1 MEIRTTYKGITK
13 DGVKGIWCGFKPDDI
28 EVTEELQILYPD
40 KDMQLRNKTTQEIFG
55 AVALTNGETAENYEE
70 IEVTENDTASENN
83 ITER

>member
-40 KDMQLRNKTTQEIFG
+40 KVWFYRIKQQKKHSLLLFLQ
-55 AVALTNGETAENYEE
+55 TNQ
-70 IEVTENDTASENN
+70 IK
-83 ITER
+83 IIMKK